1 MKYLLL
7 TFLFLAQLAGSSQ
20 SSNMVFFTEN
30 GEFFTVFVNGARQN
44 NVPAAQVKAIGFA
57 GDFANVRVVF
67 ASPEIPEIK
76 QGLMVE
82 QGMESTYIIKRNK
95 KGEMVMR
102 FSGSAAIPVGV
113 VETQSVQTTVNVP
126 QNQNIN
132 TNPSGTVVTTTT
144 TTTTTGDVDEE
155 GGGIGINISD
165 GQGGG
170 VNMNVNLNL
179 GGIKGAIQNSGIT
192 THSTTTTTYSET
204 YTESY
209 GDEGDDRD
217 HQHARDNGRGR
228 EEVRE
233 DRFVHPSGCPGPM
246 LDADYNRAVQSIS
259 SKSFSDQKFTILTQV
274 LNANCVTVNQVIG
287 FMKLFT
293 FEDDK
298 LEVAKKAYT
307 KTWDQG
313 NYYQVNDAFTYST
326 STDELNKFIQ
336 SIH

>member
-1 MKYLLL
+1 MKYVLL
-7 TFLFLAQLAGSSQ
+7 TFLFLAQLAGFSQ
-20 SSNMVFFTEN
+20 TSNLVFFTEN

-82 QGMESTYIIKRNK
+82 QGLESTYIIKRNK

-102 FSGSAAIPVGV
+102 FSGSAAIPAV
-113 VETQSVQTTVNVP
+113 VEETQSVQTTVNVP
-126 QNQNIN
+126 QNQNV
-132 TNPSGTVVTTTT
+132 NPSGTVVTTTT
-144 TTTTTGDVDEE
+144 TTTTTGTVNEDA
-155 GGGIGINISD
+155 GGIGINISD

-192 THSTTTTTYSET
+192 THSTTTTTYSES

-209 GDEGDDRD
+209 GDDDND
-217 HQHARDNGRGR
+217 HNHGHDRGR
-228 EEVRE
+228 DRGRE

-274 LNANCVTVNQVIG
+274 LNANCVTVTQVIG

-326 STDELNKFIQ
+326 STDELNKYIQ
-336 SIH
+336 TIH